1 MILVDTSCWIE
12 YFHPQG
18 NAGVKKRLSAEVR
31 KGTVA
36 TCGAVLCELF
46 RGVSVDEAQRL
57 RVVFSGLQNIP
68 TLDEDWATVQDLAL
82 RLKAEGFQ
90 PPILDML
97 VAVVC
102 KRSGATLWHFGD
114 QPRHPKGLE
123 NESGRLGMKTLA
135 RVFHHRQPGDV

>member
-1 MILVDTSCWIE
+1 LILIDTSCWIE
-12 YFHPQG
+12 YFHPRG
-18 NAGVKKRLSAEVR
+18 NARVKEKLSAEIR

-46 RGVSVDEAQRL
+46 RGVTVDEAGRL
-57 RVVFSGLQNIP
+57 RLVFSGLPSIP
-68 TLDEDWATVQDLAL
+68 TLDEDWAAIQNLAL

-102 KRSGATLWHFGD
+102 KRAGATLWHFGD
-114 QPRHPKGLE
+114 QHFRMIEKVLRIKAE
-123 NESGRLGMKTLA
+123 DLG
-135 RVFHHRQPGDV
+135 

>member
-12 YFHPQG
+12 YFHPRG
-18 NAGVKKRLSAEVR
+18 NARVKERLSAEIR
-31 KGTVA
+31 NGTVA

-46 RGVSVDEAQRL
+46 RGVSIDEAVRL

-68 TLDEDWATVQDLAL
+68 TLEEDWAAIQDLAL

-97 VAVVC
+97 VAVVSG
-102 KRSGATLWHFGD
+102 RSGATLWHFGD
-114 QPRHPKGLE
+114 QHFRMIQKVLRIKAE
-123 NESGRLGMKTLA
+123 DLG
-135 RVFHHRQPGDV
+135 